1 FSLLCLL
8 SFFVLFSII
17 FITRYQHEALPTRI
31 FTKFYSLENKIFIIR
46 FLPSNS
52 VTRDVSKALGPRGI
66 KPELIKE
73 STKFKPKICPIT
85 PSVSAKPEPYSRRNQ
100 QCIQPEAKPR
110 RFSAKPKHSSD
121 RK

>member
-1 FSLLCLL
+1 PKLPLRTKHYTTSVFLRKPAPPWLLLL
-8 SFFVLFSII
+8 DLDLCSHTAATTTPFL
-17 FITRYQHEALPTRI
+17 L
-31 FTKFYSLENKIFIIR
+31 R

-52 VTRDVSKALGPRGI
+52 VTKDVSKALGPRRI

-85 PSVSAKPEPYSRRNQ
+85 PSVSAKPEPYSRQNQ

-110 RFSAKPKHSSD
+110 RFSVKPKHSSD
-121 RK
+121 